1 MLRRVLSSA
10 RYMMLIPVLCTFL
23 GSLAL
28 MVYEALAVATAT
40 FDALQNGGLS
50 PKAVKAFAV
59 GLIEAVDVFLIAIA
73 VFIISMGLYTLFIDD
88 SLPLPAWMKVSNL
101 DDLKGNLISVI
112 IAVLAV
118 YFLRE
123 VVAWDGSRDIVAL
136 GLALSMFIGVLTFF
150 LMKIGGRK
158 G

>member
-10 RYMMLIPVLCTFL
+10 RYTTLIPVLCTFL
-23 GSLAL
+23 GALAL
-28 MVYEALAVATAT
+28 MVYEALVVATAT
-40 FDALQNGGLS
+40 VDALHGGGLT
-50 PKAVKAFAV
+50 PKAVKVFAI

-136 GLALSMFIGVLTFF
+136 GLALSLFIGVLTFF

>member
-10 RYMMLIPVLCTFL
+10 RYMMVIPVLATFL
-23 GSLAL
+23 GALAL
-28 MVYEALAVATAT
+28 LIYEALVLAQVT
-40 FDALQNGGLS
+40 FETLQSGALS
-50 PKAVKAFAV
+50 TKVVKVFAV

-88 SLPLPAWMKVSNL
+88 SMPMPDWMKVSDL
-101 DDLKGNLISVI
+101 DDLKSNLISVI

-123 VVAWDGSRDIVAL
+123 VVAWDGSRDIAAL
-136 GLALSMFIGVLTFF
+136 GLALSLFIGVLTFF
-150 LMKIGGRK
+150 LMKMGGRK
-158 G
+158 D